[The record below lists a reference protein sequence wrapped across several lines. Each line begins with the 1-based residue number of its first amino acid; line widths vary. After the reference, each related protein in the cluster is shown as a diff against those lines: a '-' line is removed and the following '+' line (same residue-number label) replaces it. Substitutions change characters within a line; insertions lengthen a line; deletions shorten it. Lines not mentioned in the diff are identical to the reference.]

1 MIMSNANAP
10 ASPKPAIAPGLRAE
24 VEEDA
29 AAAAVTET
37 LEVLEVS
44 GAVGSEGPVVEGDMG
59 TLNEEREKAGLEAL
73 GRRDGTD

>member
-37 LEVLEVS
+37 LEVLELS
-44 GAVGSEGPVVEGDMG
+44 GAVGSEGPVVAEAEVEWR
-59 TLNEEREKAGLEAL
+59 TRES
-73 GRRDGTD
+73 RT